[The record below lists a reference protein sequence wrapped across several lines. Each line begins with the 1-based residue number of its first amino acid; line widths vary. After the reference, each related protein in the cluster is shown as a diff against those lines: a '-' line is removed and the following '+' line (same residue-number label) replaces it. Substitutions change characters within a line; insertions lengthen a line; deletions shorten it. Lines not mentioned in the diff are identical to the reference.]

1 MVATLKNRTS
11 SAPRDINS
19 IINWLWQLGDAL
31 VFGWDQVLFL
41 LMKIRL
47 GIVERYF
54 DQLGHP
60 FDVFVAPLILLLL
73 CNCSLAASSTSWFI
87 KIISL
92 MRRRQSFG
100 HVPLCMPLSVATKGG
115 HAPANPY
122 ELQNTGNS
130 EASRK
135 SHRKNSPGMPLKSRF
150 TSKMIPEPLKTP
162 LKAFQ
167 EQQASNPLPLQKQ
180 RN

>member
-11 SAPRDINS
+11 SVPRDINS

-100 HVPLCMPLSVATKGG
+100 HVPLCMPLSVAPK
-115 HAPANPY
+115 AA
-122 ELQNTGNS
+122 
-130 EASRK
+130 
-135 SHRKNSPGMPLKSRF
+135 MPLQTL
-150 TSKMIPEPLKTP
+150 TSYKTP
-162 LKAFQ
+162 VILKHP
-167 EQQASNPLPLQKQ
+167 ENPTEKTP
-180 RN
+180 RECP